1 MQLTNR
7 IHSYLKRMLRPEKL
21 AADSPAP
28 LSLESVLERHGHT
41 PVNTIIDVGASNGC
55 WSQRLLPCYPNANYL
70 LIEAQRQAH
79 GAALETFARQH
90 AQVQY
95 VLAAAGNRRGV
106 IYFDASDPFGGLA
119 GEQPF
124 TQHNIEVEVTTV
136 DEEVSQRSLPGPYL
150 LKLDTH
156 GFEVPIFEGAAETL
170 KHTALLI
177 VEVYNFELTRG
188 CLRFPQLCA
197 YLEERGF
204 RCLDLLEIM
213 HRPKDNVLWQ
223 MDMVFAPASNPVFA
237 SNLYR

>member
-1 MQLTNR
+1 M
-7 IHSYLKRMLRPEKL
+7 
-21 AADSPAP
+21 
-28 LSLESVLERHGHT
+28 
-41 PVNTIIDVGASNGC
+41 PVATVIDVGASNGC
-55 WSQRLLPCYPNANYL
+55 WSQRLLPYYPKANYL

-79 GAALETFARQH
+79 GAALEVFAQQH
-90 AQVQY
+90 PRVQY

-119 GEQPF
+119 GERPF
-124 TQHNIEVEVTTV
+124 DRNNIEVAVTTV
-136 DEEVSQRSLPGPYL
+136 DDEVRQRSLPGPYL

-156 GFEVPIFEGAAETL
+156 GFEVPIFEGAVETL
-170 KHTALLI
+170 KQTSLLI
-177 VEVYNFELTRG
+177 VEVYNFELTQG

-223 MDMVFAPASNPVFA
+223 MDMVFAPADNPVFA
-237 SNLYR
+237 SNLYK